1 MSEKRGVV
9 ERPPELPN
17 DKTTCRVSPFVQQT
31 KEYAFQK
38 IQSQDRTPRSTMF
51 EGANFK
57 GNTVEI
63 QEDDM
68 PRLWVHGFRGRVGSA
83 RVSSGT

>member
-1 MSEKRGVV
+1 MFILEKGQYPRW
-9 ERPPELPN
+9 
-17 DKTTCRVSPFVQQT
+17 DT
-31 KEYAFQK
+31 
-38 IQSQDRTPRSTMF
+38 RSTSYRSDRLMSF
-51 EGANFK
+51 QPVRMDSQEHKIGLLEGANFK

-63 QEDDM
+63 QEDNV